1 MKDTIILHLD
11 WKTFLDVLPDEELG
25 QWTRA
30 IMHYMETGEP
40 PQSMK
45 KSVEV
50 AFYASFE
57 RIGRDMKKYEATC
70 AMRREA
76 GRKGGLR
83 SGETRSLHC
92 DEANEAKRS
101 KRKQSPSKVKQ
112 NEHEPDPD
120 PEPVPEPVL
129 SSSSDDNG
137 AGAPA
142 GMTMTTAELL
152 KFSTEA
158 FEGSRVHITQS
169 LTEAVSALGPELME
183 AVLKKCAAA
192 GGRSWA
198 YVETAVKNCIATN
211 VTTVEEY
218 DRRHQVETGRRVD
231 RLTPSGD
238 NFLIG
243 RRNRPLRLKREE

>member
-40 PQSMK
+40 PQPMK

-57 RIGRDMKKYEATC
+57 RIGRDMEKYEAKC

-83 SGETRSLHC
+83 SGEVRSLQQN
-92 DEANEAKRS
+92 EANEAKGS

-112 NEHEPDPD
+112 NEHDPD

-137 AGAPA
+137 AGASA
-142 GMTMTTAELL
+142 GTTMTTTAELL
-152 KFSTEA
+152 KFSTTA
-158 FEGSRVHITQS
+158 FEGSRVHIEQS
-169 LTEAVSALGPELME
+169 LAEAVDTLGPELMA
-183 AVLKKCAAA
+183 AVLKKCAAS

-198 YVETAVKNCIATN
+198 YVEAAVKKCIATG

-218 DRRHQVETGRRVD
+218 ERRHQVETGRRVD

-238 NFLIG
+238 NFQIG